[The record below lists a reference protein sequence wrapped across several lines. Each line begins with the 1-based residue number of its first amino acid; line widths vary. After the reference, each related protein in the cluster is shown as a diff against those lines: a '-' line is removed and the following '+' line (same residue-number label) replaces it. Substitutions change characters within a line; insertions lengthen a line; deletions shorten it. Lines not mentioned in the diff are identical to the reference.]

1 MCMSKKVKDNKFKI
15 IEDIKKE
22 NELKQSFF
30 TRLHICRLN
39 LDYSVNYE
47 IVLNNLCELSPKISK
62 DKINEYL
69 NGNTNYKNDEELYNG
84 LMGL

>member
-39 LDYSVNYE
+39 LDYSVK
-47 IVLNNLCELSPKISK
+47 VLNNLYELSPKISK